1 MKMNALLLAGGSIP
15 DDDPLYAE
23 AQNGRRS
30 LIDLHGKPMAQW
42 VIDALDASDAVNE
55 LYVIGLTP
63 QSGLSSK
70 KPMHYLPD
78 SGGLFENIRDGVLR
92 ATADDP
98 SQTRVI
104 TASSDIP
111 GLRPDMVDWLA
122 AQVELDPSSS
132 IFYNVITQETME
144 TRFPEAGRSFVRFK
158 DISVCGGDVNV
169 IDRAF
174 FSQENLI
181 WKKLTDARKNPLQ
194 QVRLLGFYN
203 LILVALHLVTL
214 KDAVKRVCRKLS
226 VEGRALISPFAEMA
240 MDADK
245 PHQLA
250 ILRKDLESQL

>member
-1 MKMNALLLAGGSIP
+1 MKMNALLLAGGTIP

-23 AQNGRRS
+23 APNGSRS
-30 LIDLHGKPMAQW
+30 LIDVHGKHMAQW
-42 VIDALDASDAVNE
+42 VIDALDASEAVNE

-63 QSGLSSK
+63 QSGLVSV

-78 SGGLFENIRDGVLR
+78 SGGLFENIRDGVLS
-92 ATADDP
+92 ASADDL
-98 SQTRVI
+98 SQTKVI
-104 TASSDIP
+104 TASADIP
-111 GLRPDMVDWLA
+111 GIRPEMVNWLA
-122 AQVELDPSSS
+122 AQVKLDPSAS
-132 IFYNVITQETME
+132 IFYNVISKETME
-144 TRFPEAGRSFVRFK
+144 KRFPAAGRSFVRFK
-158 DISVCGGDVNV
+158 DISVCGGDLNV

-174 FSQENLI
+174 FSQDNPI

-203 LILVALHLVTL
+203 LVLVALHLVTL
-214 KDAVKRVCRKLS
+214 EAAVKRVCRKLS
-226 VEGRALISPFAEMA
+226 VEGRALISPYAEMA

>member
-15 DDDPLYAE
+15 GDDPLYAE
-23 AQNGRRS
+23 AQNGCRS
-30 LIDLHGKPMAQW
+30 LIDIHGKFMAQW

-63 QSGLSSK
+63 QSGLLSM
-70 KPMHYLPD
+70 KPIHYLPD
-78 SGGLFENIRDGVLR
+78 SGGLFENIRDGVLS

-98 SQTRVI
+98 SHSKVI
-104 TASSDIP
+104 TASADIP

-122 AQVELDPSSS
+122 AQVEQDPSAS
-132 IFYNVITQETME
+132 IFYNVITKETME
-144 TRFPEAGRSFVRFK
+144 RRFPEAGRSFVRFK

-174 FSQENLI
+174 FTQENPI
-181 WKKLTDARKNPLQ
+181 WKKLTDARKNPLK
-194 QVRLLGFYN
+194 QVRLLGIYN
-203 LILVALHLVTL
+203 LVLVALHLVTL
-214 KDAVKRVCRKLS
+214 EDAVKRVCRKLS
-226 VEGRALISPFAEMA
+226 VEGRALISPHAEMA

>member
-1 MKMNALLLAGGSIP
+1 MKMNALVLAGGTIP
-15 DDDPLYAE
+15 NDDPLYAE
-23 AQNGRRS
+23 TKNGCRS
-30 LIDLHGKPMAQW
+30 LIDVHGKPMAQW
-42 VIDALDASDAVNE
+42 VIDALDTSDAVDE

-63 QSGLSSK
+63 QSGLISV
-70 KPMHYLPD
+70 KPMHYLSD
-78 SGGLFENIRDGVLR
+78 SGGLFENIRDGVLS

-98 SQTRVI
+98 SQTKVI
-104 TASSDIP
+104 TASADIP
-111 GLRPDMVDWLA
+111 GLRPEMVDWLA
-122 AQVELDPSSS
+122 SQVEEDPSAS

-144 TRFPEAGRSFVRFK
+144 SRFPEAGRSFVRFK

-174 FSQENLI
+174 FSQENPI
-181 WKKLTDARKNPLQ
+181 WKKLTDARKKPLQ

-203 LILVALHLVTL
+203 LVLVALHLVTL
-214 KDAVKRVCRKLS
+214 EEAVKRVCKKLS
-226 VEGRALISPFAEMA
+226 VEGRGLVSPYAEMA